1 LTEFAEVRLPG
12 QFVRIWAD
20 SIEYGVPY
28 VNASDLMSLATF
40 GTLGE
45 KTRYLS
51 RVSEVDI
58 DYLIIHEGWLGL
70 SCSGTIGRVFY
81 IPNRLEGWVATHD
94 LIRVIPNQK
103 KTAGFLY
110 SYLFSP
116 LAQSQILAHTYGG
129 QIDHVTDEQ
138 IGNILVPELPTA
150 KMDEIHEKTMR
161 ALRAREQGIQSIAE
175 VADDLQK
182 ILK

>member
-1 LTEFAEVRLPG
+1 
-12 QFVRIWAD
+12 
-20 SIEYGVPY
+20 
-28 VNASDLMSLATF
+28 MSLAAL

-51 RVSEVDI
+51 RETEVDI
-58 DYLIIHEGWLGL
+58 GELIIHEGWLGL
-70 SCSGTIGRVFY
+70 SCSGTIGRIFY
-81 IPNRLEGWVATHD
+81 IPKRLDGWVATHD
-94 LIRVIPNQK
+94 LIRVIPREEIPV
-103 KTAGFLY
+103 GFLH

-116 LAQSQILAHTYGG
+116 LAQSQILGHTYGG

-138 IGNILVPELPTA
+138 IGNILVPKLPTA
-150 KMDEIHEKTMR
+150 KMNEIHEKTMR
-161 ALRAREQGIQSIAE
+161 ALRAREQAITSIAE